1 MQGFRELVDKGD
13 FQRTRI
19 AALRRERNEF
29 RGAEPAFRGPLRG
42 FGGSLGPGLVVPRD
56 ASPRLVVQL

>member
-1 MQGFRELVDKGD
+1 MPY
-13 FQRTRI
+13 RTRI

-29 RGAEPAFRGPLRG
+29 LGAEPFRGPLRG
-42 FGGSLGPGLVVPRD
+42 FGGSLGPGLVVARD